1 MTLKYPESS
10 EISFILLMQE
20 SDNKISSCNEL
31 ASFSFRKIV
40 DVLKYFPYSTRLVI
54 VVEGSE
60 KYY

>member
-31 ASFSFRKIV
+31 VSFSFRKIV